1 MNTFVNIAGITMKN
15 PVTVASGTFGSGI
28 EYGELMDIS
37 RLGAITTKGV
47 SKTPWSGNP
56 TPRIAETYGGVLNA
70 VGLQNPGV
78 EVFIK
83 RDLAFL
89 EKFEIPVFTNICGQ
103 NVDEYCSMVEILSD
117 YSIDMFEINVS
128 CPNVKAGGINLG
140 QNPIELNKMVKR
152 LKMHSRK
159 PISVKLTPNITD
171 ITELAKAVEDGGADA
186 ISMINTLSGM
196 KIDINTRKYVLANK
210 IGGLSG
216 PAIKPVAVRMVNQVY
231 EVVKI
236 PIIGMGGISCYEDA
250 VEFMIAGASAVAV
263 GTANFYNPYITL
275 EIIDGIEKYMSD
287 HGIYDIKEIIGS
299 VDREEINYECRYC
312 L

>member
-1 MNTFVNIAGITMKN
+1 MNTLVNIAGITMKN
-15 PVTVASGTFGSGI
+15 PVTVASGTFGSGM
-28 EYGELMDIS
+28 EYGEFIDLN

-56 TPRIAETYGGVLNA
+56 TPRIAETYGGMLNA
-70 VGLQNPGV
+70 IGLQNPGV
-78 EVFIK
+78 EIFIK

-89 EKFEIPVFTNICGQ
+89 KKFDAPIFVNICGQ
-103 NVDEYCSMVEILSD
+103 SIEEYCEMVEILSD
-117 YSIDMFEINVS
+117 YPIDMFEINVS

-140 QNPIELNKMVKR
+140 QNPIALNKMVKK
-152 LKMHSRK
+152 LKTYSLK
-159 PISVKLTPNITD
+159 PISIKLTPNITD

-216 PAIKPVAVRMVNQVY
+216 PAIKPIAVRMINQVY
-231 EVVKI
+231 ESVKI
-236 PIIGMGGISCYEDA
+236 PIIGMGGISRYEDA
-250 VEFMIAGASAVAV
+250 IEFMIAGATAIAV
-263 GTANFYNPYITL
+263 GTANFHNPYTTI
-275 EIIDGIEKYMSD
+275 EIIEGIEQYLLKHSISD
-287 HGIYDIKEIIGS
+287 VKEIIGS
-299 VDREEINYECRYC
+299 VDKETNNYECHYC

>member
-1 MNTFVNIAGITMKN
+1 MNTSVNIAGIIMKN

-28 EYGELMDIS
+28 EYSEFIDIS

-47 SKTPWSGNP
+47 SKEPWEGNA
-56 TPRIAETYGGVLNA
+56 TPRIAETYGGMLNA

-78 EVFIK
+78 DLFIK
-83 RDLAFL
+83 RDLSFL
-89 EKFEIPVFTNICGQ
+89 EKQKVPVFVNICGK
-103 NVDEYCSMVEILSD
+103 NIDEYCEMVECLSEC
-117 YSIDMFEINVS
+117 SVDMFELNVS

-140 QNPIELNKMVKR
+140 QNPKELNKMVKR
-152 LKMHSRK
+152 IKLYSKK

-171 ITELAKAVEDGGADA
+171 ITELAKAVEDAGADA

-216 PAIKPVAVRMVNQVY
+216 PAIKPVAVRMINQVY
-231 EVVKI
+231 ESAKI
-236 PIIGMGGISCYEDA
+236 PIIGMGGISCFEDA
-250 VEFMIAGASAVAV
+250 IEFMLAGATAVAV
-263 GTANFYNPYITL
+263 GTANFYNPYATM
-275 EIIDGIEKYMSD
+275 EIIEGIEKYMLKHKID
-287 HGIYDIKEIIGS
+287 DINEIIGC
-299 VDREEINYECRYC
+299 VVNNDTNDCCYC